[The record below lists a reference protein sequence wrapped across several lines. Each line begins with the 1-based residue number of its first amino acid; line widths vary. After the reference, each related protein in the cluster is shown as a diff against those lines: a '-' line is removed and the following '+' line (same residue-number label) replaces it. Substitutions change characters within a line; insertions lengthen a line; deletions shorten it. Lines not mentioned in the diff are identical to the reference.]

1 MAYGTVVLTQ
11 ISDKRLSETF
21 FHPVC
26 AVIQQV
32 HSPVIWHCGTGAT
45 SLIKHRCRSIAAR
58 FLWRHPNSIDPG
70 PKSPPSNQMQIFQNR
85 IAVAV
90 SYGNISEVDLQGFR
104 FNRASLTSR

>member
-1 MAYGTVVLTQ
+1 MAYGTVSLIR

-45 SLIKHRCRSIAAR
+45 SLIEHRCRSMQQDSFGGIPA
-58 FLWRHPNSIDPG
+58 LLIPIQDP
-70 PKSPPSNQMQIFQNR
+70 
-85 IAVAV
+85 V
-90 SYGNISEVDLQGFR
+90 SVSLSLIGGKYFRLVLQ
-104 FNRASLTSR
+104 